1 MGHRDLRGL
10 VGGFAAVVLITHLWM
25 LPANDD
31 RSSSPHHGATTVG
44 AAATTDA
51 MPMAACPV
59 GMSACTATGVEEPRL
74 PQVAALTTSPA
85 LLWVLHVLHH
95 TVEAHKRALGKR
107 VPRDGVERGHAWAHS
122 GREHGIEPRLERDAL
137 ARSERVIVGRNA
149 LERLLKS
156 LQREQDVGR
165 GHPSRAARA
174 SGAEEACYSK

>member
-85 LLWVLHVLHH
+85 LLWVLHVLHRRLASVAW
-95 TVEAHKRALGKR
+95 TRATRPGPGPPQSPVSQR
-107 VPRDGVERGHAWAHS
+107 VLL
-122 GREHGIEPRLERDAL
+122 LE
-137 ARSERVIVGRNA
+137 
-149 LERLLKS
+149 
-156 LQREQDVGR
+156 
-165 GHPSRAARA
+165 
-174 SGAEEACYSK
+174 